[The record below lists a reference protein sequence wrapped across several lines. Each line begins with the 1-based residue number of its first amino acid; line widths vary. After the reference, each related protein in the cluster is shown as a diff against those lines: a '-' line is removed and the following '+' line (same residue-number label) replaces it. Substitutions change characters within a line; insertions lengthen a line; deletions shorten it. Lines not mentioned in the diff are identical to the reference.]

1 MFIIFPEGTR
11 SRIGQLQPFKS
22 GIGHLVAESKVPV
35 VPCHLESCF
44 RSWPPGSRFPKP
56 TRLSIKIG
64 KPLTFEDCPDDRTGW
79 NTVAERLHG
88 CVEDLSR

>member
-1 MFIIFPEGTR
+1 M
-11 SRIGQLQPFKS
+11 
-22 GIGHLVAESKVPV
+22 